1 MTNLE
6 RICREVPGTTA
17 DDVKCLMLMRGAAWM
32 PFQVVDV
39 ACGTVPELTFL
50 RGSAADWIAAGQVTA
65 VEIDRDSDTD
75 NWGRF
80 LAAEYKPGET
90 E

>member
-17 DDVKCLMLMRGAAWM
+17 DDVKCLMLMRGSAWL

-39 ACGTVPELTFL
+39 ACGDVPELLYL
-50 RGSAADWIAAGQVTA
+50 RESAAEWIAGGPVTA
-65 VEIDRDSDTD
+65 AEIDRDSDTD
-75 NWGRF
+75 TWGRF
-80 LAAEYKPGET
+80 LAAEYTTGET